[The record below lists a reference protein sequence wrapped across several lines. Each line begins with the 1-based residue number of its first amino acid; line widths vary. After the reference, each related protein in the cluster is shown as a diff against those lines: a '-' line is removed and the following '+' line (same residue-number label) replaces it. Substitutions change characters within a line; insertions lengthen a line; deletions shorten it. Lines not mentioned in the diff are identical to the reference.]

1 MFAVLTSPLQ
11 VNKGTYIVNL
21 HQFLCLQGWGRMTC
35 PFPEFDARCDHGN
48 SATILQEIQLPVATR
63 SVCSAALRQ
72 PDSLWGDQHADD
84 STLFC
89 WGGEEGRSGCVGDS
103 GSALMATFIDSN
115 GATKY
120 R

>member
-1 MFAVLTSPLQ
+1 MFDVLTSPLQ
-11 VNKGTYIVNL
+11 VNKGTLIFNL
-21 HQFLCLQGWGRMTC
+21 PQFTCLQGWGRMTC
-35 PFPEFDARCDHGN
+35 PFPESDPMCLQGN
-48 SATILQEIQLPVATR
+48 LPTILQEIQLPVATR

>member
-1 MFAVLTSPLQ
+1 
-11 VNKGTYIVNL
+11 
-21 HQFLCLQGWGRMTC
+21 MTC
-35 PFPEFDARCDHGN
+35 PFPEFDERCDQGN
-48 SATILQEIQLPVATR
+48 SATILQEIQLPVAPR
-63 SVCSAALRQ
+63 SVCSAAMRQ

-103 GSALMATFIDSN
+103 GSALMATFTDSN

>member
-1 MFAVLTSPLQ
+1 
-11 VNKGTYIVNL
+11 
-21 HQFLCLQGWGRMTC
+21 MTC
-35 PFPEFDARCDHGN
+35 PFPEFDVRCDQGN